1 MAIPL
6 PSLSGT
12 EVLRRGCVNA
22 QSSTHTTLKFDGT
35 VPTSTGQSGNTVPA
49 LHIITILN
57 ITFCEQGNANQLL
70 HMWIEGAHASGIY
83 LLRHHHLGFYDTFV
97 WADKFAVIGGDEVR
111 VQTQGSANVDIWY
124 NYIDQSWV

>member
-22 QSSTHTTLKFDGT
+22 QSSTHTSLKFDGT
-35 VPTSTGQSGNTVPA
+35 VPTTTGQSGNTVPA

-70 HMWIEGAHASGIY
+70 HMKKLVSIALFTKSYIQYRNNMKCWNSISRLSCCCRNSSIE
-83 LLRHHHLGFYDTFV
+83 L
-97 WADKFAVIGGDEVR
+97 
-111 VQTQGSANVDIWY
+111 
-124 NYIDQSWV
+124 